1 MNRISDAQ
9 CIEKTETSV
18 IVEFSVPND
27 SNYFDGHFPGFPILP
42 AVAQLDI
49 IMRFVSNYFNVN
61 AVLSEIK
68 RIKFT
73 SLIRPD
79 APLVLNIAKNGNT
92 ISFKMNSPDDKIVYS
107 AGTLILNMGKTSMI
121 EGNFN

>member
-1 MNRISDAQ
+1 MNRISDAR
-9 CIEKTETSV
+9 CIEKTETSF
-18 IVEFSVPND
+18 IVEFSVPQTSD
-27 SNYFDGHFPGFPILP
+27 YFNGHFPGFPILP

-49 IMRFVSNYFNVN
+49 IMRFVSNFFKVD

-79 APLVLNIAKNGNT
+79 IPLVLSITKNGNT
-92 ISFKMNSPDDKIVYS
+92 ISFKMNSPDKEIVYS
-107 AGTLILNMGKTSMI
+107 AGTVIVGKEKTSMV